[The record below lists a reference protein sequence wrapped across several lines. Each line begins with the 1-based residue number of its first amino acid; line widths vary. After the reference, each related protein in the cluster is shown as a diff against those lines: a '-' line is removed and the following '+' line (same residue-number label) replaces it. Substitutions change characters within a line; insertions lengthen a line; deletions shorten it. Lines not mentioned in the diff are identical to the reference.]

1 MSDYKYYKKK
11 LYHEN
16 GIYLTRKRIG
26 KFPYFYGEF
35 LYVAYW
41 GKQGVILDYN
51 CNISLDDLVKEM
63 LENASK

>member
-26 KFPYFYGEF
+26 KFPDFYGEY
-35 LYVAYW
+35 LYIAYW
-41 GKQGVILDYN
+41 GRQGVITDYECSIILDA
-51 CNISLDDLVKEM
+51 LVKKV
-63 LENASK
+63 LENE

>member
-26 KFPYFYGEF
+26 KFLHFYGEF
-35 LYVAYW
+35 LYIAYW
-41 GKQGVILDYN
+41 GRRGVILNYK
-51 CNISLDDLVKEM
+51 CSISLDKLVKEVVDN
-63 LENASK
+63 EI